1 MILSDNILIG
11 PSIAYRSEDMLDSLR
26 KQEPF
31 GYPVWYAVTTAV
43 EEENLMYILSGL
55 EMRHTF
61 YLKSNKLITGINDIG
76 TNEIKVYPDGKNIM
90 ITGTEEL
97 VEIYNISGQLIYKGK
112 EHQITVPNQ
121 GVYLVKAEGK
131 VTKVLIQ

>member
-11 PSIAYRSEDMLDSLR
+11 PSIAYRSEDILDSLR

-55 EMRHTF
+55 EMRNTF
-61 YLKSNKLITGINDIG
+61 YLKSNLRLLGIAGSREEAGNIVLKLVQTGYNKG
-76 TNEIKVYPDGKNIM
+76 EILSMKQYLEHRGDGCMGGRI
-90 ITGTEEL
+90 
-97 VEIYNISGQLIYKGK
+97 
-112 EHQITVPNQ
+112 
-121 GVYLVKAEGK
+121 
-131 VTKVLIQ
+131 